1 MLRGGPCAPRA
12 ANNLRP
18 PDPSASPHRRASAHR
33 TPRTAHPFTLSSHL
47 VRISLLPF
55 APPTSLVIREPVSTT
70 AYSAAPPSP
79 PAVPP
84 EVRRYLPWL
93 VAVAL
98 FMENL
103 DVTIVNT
110 AVPTMAASLAV
121 APLSLRGVLTS
132 YTLSLAVFIPISG
145 WLADRFGTKRVF
157 NLAIVLFMLGSLLCG
172 LAVNVPMLVAAR
184 ILQGIGGAMM
194 TPVGRLALVRSFPR
208 SEMLTTM
215 NYVIIPS
222 LIGPLVGP
230 FVGGLIV
237 HWLHWRYI
245 FFINIPF
252 ALAGL
257 WLVRRYMPDYR
268 DAGAP
273 PLDRIGFLLFG
284 TGIAL
289 FSYVLE
295 VFGEH
300 SMQLADIGFMLAG
313 AITLLT
319 VYVWHGQRTASPLLD
334 LDLFRVRTF
343 RVSVLGGFVTRLGF
357 GGMPFLLP
365 LLLQIGLGYAP
376 WLAGLLTMPQA
387 IAAIAMKV
395 ASKPVMARFGHR
407 TILIWN
413 TVALGLVIMSFT
425 FIGPGAPIWCIL
437 LLGFTLGFFAS
448 LQFTAMNSLV
458 YADIPDKQASK
469 ASSLASTGQQMSL
482 SFGVAFASL
491 LAAFFLGHV
500 DPINAAQT
508 VPALHRAYF
517 TMGLLTVLSSL
528 LFRGLRANDGNNV
541 SNRKLSPVSVAAQ
554 VAPAA

>member
-1 MLRGGPCAPRA
+1 MSTA
-12 ANNLRP
+12 A
-18 PDPSASPHRRASAHR
+18 DPAA
-33 TPRTAHPFTLSSHL
+33 
-47 VRISLLPF
+47 LP
-55 APPTSLVIREPVSTT
+55 S
-70 AYSAAPPSP
+70 SAAVSP
-79 PAVPP
+79 
-84 EVRRYLPWL
+84 EIRRYLPWL

-145 WLADRFGTKRVF
+145 WMADRFGTKRVF
-157 NLAIVLFMLGSLLCG
+157 NLAIALFMLGSLLCG
-172 LAVNVPMLVAAR
+172 LAVNVPMLVASR

-215 NYVIIPS
+215 NYVIIPA

-230 FVGGLIV
+230 FAGGLIV

-252 ALAGL
+252 GLAGL
-257 WLVRRYMPDYR
+257 WLTRRYMPDYR
-268 DAGAP
+268 DPGAP

-300 SMQLADIGFMLAG
+300 TMQLADIGFMLAG
-313 AITLLT
+313 AIALLA
-319 VYVWHGQRTASPLLD
+319 VYVWHGQRTASPLLA

-407 TILIWN
+407 NILIWN
-413 TVALGLVIMSFT
+413 TVALGLAIMSFV
-425 FIGPGAPIWCIL
+425 FIGPGTSIWCIL

-458 YADIPDKQASK
+458 YADIPNEQASK

-500 DPINAAQT
+500 DQTNAAQT
-508 VPALHRAYF
+508 VPALHRAYV
-517 TMGLLTVLSSL
+517 TMGVLTVLSSF
-528 LFRGLRANDGNNV
+528 LFRALLPHDGNNI
-541 SNRKLSPVSVAAQ
+541 SNRSP
-554 VAPAA
+554 APA